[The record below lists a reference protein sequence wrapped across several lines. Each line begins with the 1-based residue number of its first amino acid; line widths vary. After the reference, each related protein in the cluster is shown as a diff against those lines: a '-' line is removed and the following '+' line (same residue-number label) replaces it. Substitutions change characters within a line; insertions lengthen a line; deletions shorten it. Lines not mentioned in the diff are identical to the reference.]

1 MVGVVLWI
9 PALIDEVNPNGRN
22 LSALLRYWTAPHSN
36 VVGWA
41 RGERIVASQ
50 LSLPAPWITGHER
63 IQAFTGGLLP
73 DGRIPW
79 VLLAVIAAGAIAWK
93 RCDRS
98 VFALAIVT
106 LVFTI
111 AAWISAARVLDEPFS
126 YLLRWTWL
134 VGALAW
140 LTIGWAAMR
149 LLAEVYRS
157 TRVTS
162 ALAVVAVVSMIAL
175 AVATI
180 TGTARADLPDPRIE
194 QSLRAV
200 EPALLSVARQNPG
213 PWLVEGAADINSGG
227 LAAGVVALLER
238 AGYAAGFN
246 EDFAWGIGTNH
257 VITPDRHPTVL
268 LTAMDDKIDQYRRD
282 PQYQA
287 LRDEAW
293 LTASH
298 SCGGDSVPG
307 DAAVQQES

>member
-1 MVGVVLWI
+1 MLAKV
-9 PALIDEVNPNGRN
+9 PSGR
-22 LSALLRYWTAPHSN
+22 
-36 VVGWA
+36 V
-41 RGERIVASQ
+41 
-50 LSLPAPWITGHER
+50 
-63 IQAFTGGLLP
+63 
-73 DGRIPW
+73 
-79 VLLAVIAAGAIAWK
+79 
-93 RCDRS
+93 
-98 VFALAIVT
+98 
-106 LVFTI
+106 TI
-111 AAWISAARVLDEPFS
+111 ARVPGHDSSRVRARSSPTTQSATA
-126 YLLRWTWL
+126 
-134 VGALAW
+134 
-140 LTIGWAAMR
+140 
-149 LLAEVYRS
+149 
-157 TRVTS
+157 S

-282 PQYQA
+282 PQYHLIASYDSLSPADRAFVERTAA
-287 LRDEAW
+287 LLASLWPRDI
-293 LTASH
+293 TAIRRW
-298 SCGGDSVPG
+298 
-307 DAAVQQES
+307 AAQHPQESQRLADLNARSERAAIFATSLDATQRTRHNP